1 MLAPISNRI
10 PPRQFGPWERVI
22 SLLTEGLVEYGL
34 DVTLFAT
41 ADSLT
46 RARLHSV
53 CPRPLSE
60 DSTLDPRVWE
70 SLHLAAAFERASE
83 FDLIHNFADFAPLAY
98 CNLVKTPILT
108 TLYKSASKQNLPVYE
123 KYNGRTRY
131 IAISKA
137 DLKPQLNYL
146 ATIYHGIAP
155 EEFTFQR
162 EPGDYF
168 LCFGRIHPEK
178 GTAEAIQV
186 ARRARQRLVIAG
198 VIDDMEY
205 FKQEVAPQVDGE
217 HIQYLGAVGPER
229 RNELLGGACALL
241 HLVKF
246 DEPFG
251 FSVIEAMA
259 CGTPV
264 IACGRGSVPEL
275 ILHEETG
282 FIVSSIPE
290 AVAALESVRKLD
302 REQVRLHV
310 EQNFSRDRMV
320 DEYIRVYMEALSKEG
335 KAATVPPQAIAVK
348 DDPVVAENI
357 PVAVAGEPAVGAVD
371 VAAEVPRF
379 FTESAFAPTTSSSQD
394 QSSSGSFT
402 VIEEGTGYKV
412 RRIELLPGK
421 QLSCRRH
428 AQRSEQWTIVQG
440 LGKVR
445 IDGDERLVRVGQKI
459 NVPVGVAH
467 SMENF
472 GEQLL
477 VFIETQRGPYL
488 GEDDIEQLQD
498 DVGIVP

>member
-1 MLAPISNRI
+1 MRIGMLAPISNRI
-10 PPRQFGPWERVI
+10 PPRQSGPWERAI

-41 ADSLT
+41 SDSLT
-46 RARLHSV
+46 RAQLHSV
-53 CPRPLSE
+53 CPHPLSE

-70 SLHLAAAFERASE
+70 TLHMAAVFERASE
-83 FDLIHNFADFAPLAY
+83 FDLIHNYADFVPLAY
-98 CNLVKTPILT
+98 CSLVKTPILT
-108 TLYKSASKQNLPVYE
+108 TLYKSASKQTLPILE

-155 EEFTFQR
+155 EDFTFQR
-162 EPGDYF
+162 EPGDYL

-186 ARRARQRLVIAG
+186 ARRARQRLIIAG
-198 VIDDMEY
+198 VISDMEY
-205 FKQEVAPQVDGE
+205 FKQVVAPHVDGE
-217 HIQYLGAVGPER
+217 HVQYLGAVGPDR

-241 HLVKF
+241 HLINF
-246 DEPFG
+246 DEPYG

-264 IACGRGSVPEL
+264 IAYGRGSVPEL

-282 FIVSSIPE
+282 FIVNSIQE
-290 AVAALESVRKLD
+290 AVGALESVRKLD

-320 DEYIRVYMEALSKEG
+320 DEYIRVYMGMVNEEG
-335 KAATVPPQAIAVK
+335 KPATGPARAITVKDDPPAVK
-348 DDPVVAENI
+348 DDPV
-357 PVAVAGEPAVGAVD
+357 AGEEE
-371 VAAEVPRF
+371 VAAEPPRF
-379 FTESAFAPTTSSSQD
+379 LTNPAFAPTPSTQD
-394 QSSSGSFT
+394 QSSSGSFA
-402 VIEEGTGYKV
+402 VIDEGSGYKV

-421 QLSCRRH
+421 RLSYRRH

-445 IDGDERLVRVGQKI
+445 IDGDDRLVRVGQKI
-459 NVPVGVAH
+459 NVPIGAGH

-472 GEQLL
+472 GDQLL

-488 GEDDIEQLQD
+488 GEDDVEHLKD
-498 DVGIVP
+498 EYGGVPEDL